1 MSAQFCIIGATRGTG
16 LLIAQ
21 QLLARGSN
29 VKVVVRDPSKA
40 SRLLRSRADICQGDV
55 IDARSIREAIAED
68 YRAIF
73 FTVAATGGIDS
84 RAMFGSK
91 TKIREVTY
99 QGLLNVAD
107 AARSSSFKG
116 RITLPSVVGADRSSL
131 IISIL
136 NTIKSGLQRNLIE
149 RELYL
154 RASGLDYTIVRAP
167 ILTSAPAGLTNLRI
181 TRAVNRLTAGPKIS
195 RGDLAPVMILA
206 SEQAVA
212 SHKIFDLFAEKG
224 AAPSDQQLLNQ
235 LEQIHGQLLPRFPK
249 SLRRSTACA
258 NRALSQRVAK
268 IRD

>member
-1 MSAQFCIIGATRGTG
+1 MKAPFCIIGATRGTG

-21 QLLARGSN
+21 QLLERGSN
-29 VKVVVRDPSKA
+29 VKVVVRDPGKA
-40 SRLLRSRADICQGDV
+40 SRFLDNRADVRQGDV
-55 IDARSIREAIAED
+55 IDARSIRDAVAGD

-73 FTVAATGGIDS
+73 FTVAATGGMDG
-84 RAMFGSK
+84 RALFGSK
-91 TKIREVTY
+91 TKIREATY
-99 QGLLNVAD
+99 QGLLNVVD
-107 AARSSSFKG
+107 AARSSGFKG

-167 ILTSAPAGLTNLRI
+167 ILTSAPAGQTNVRI

-195 RGDLAPVMILA
+195 RGDLARVMILA

-212 SHKIFDLFAEKG
+212 SRKTFDLFAEKG

-235 LEQIHGQLLPRFPK
+235 LAQIPTDTEPQ
-249 SLRRSTACA
+249 
-258 NRALSQRVAK
+258 
-268 IRD
+268 